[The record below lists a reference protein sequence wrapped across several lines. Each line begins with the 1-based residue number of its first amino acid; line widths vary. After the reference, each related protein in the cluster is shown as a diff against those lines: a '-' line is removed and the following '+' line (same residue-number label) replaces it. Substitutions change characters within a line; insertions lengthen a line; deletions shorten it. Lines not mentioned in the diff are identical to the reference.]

1 LQAITRIYGQLAAGK
16 VVRVCAIVRDLCEAA
31 FLCGIC
37 AVRRPS
43 KPPRI
48 CAQFGS
54 GSVLPKKVGFP
65 SWVSSPFSPG
75 RIWISTHVGISGD
88 LAEFFL
94 SRTTV
99 YKTKEDVSQS
109 FEKIAF

>member
-1 LQAITRIYGQLAAGK
+1 MGVLITSHHCLWCALHAPTYTKSSLILQAITRIYGQLAAGK

-54 GSVLPKKVGFP
+54 GSVLPKKVG
-65 SWVSSPFSPG
+65 
-75 RIWISTHVGISGD
+75 
-88 LAEFFL
+88 
-94 SRTTV
+94 SRL
-99 YKTKEDVSQS
+99 E
-109 FEKIAF
+109 